1 MRWESVCKSVHTLV
15 LNDAGTVVYQLVTTV
30 QLTSCLNMWHL
41 ELVAGGGGGLNN
53 SMQDNGEIGVR
64 DVHVGH
70 RPLLQ

>member
-1 MRWESVCKSVHTLV
+1 MQWESVCKSVHTLV

-41 ELVAGGGGGLNN
+41 ELVAGGGLNN
-53 SMQDNGEIGVR
+53 SMLDNGEIGVR